1 MEIEDLFENKK
12 KYGGH
17 DRYKSLHHENGS
29 YHGHSQHDHHGYDGN
44 DSHYGKS
51 RHGHDYNTMLQPFL
65 AKLKS
70 NPRLKFAI
78 IAGGIVVLIVAVF
91 IIIAVFPLLLNLLET
106 LSKGGFQEILKIFTQ

>member
-1 MEIEDLFENKK
+1 MEIEDFFENKQK
-12 KYGGH
+12 HGSHNRNKSHH
-17 DRYKSLHHENGS
+17 DSHESDHSHRQHG
-29 YHGHSQHDHHGYDGN
+29 YHGYNEH
-44 DSHYGKS
+44 DSHYGNS

-65 AKLKS
+65 AKLKN

-91 IIIAVFPLLLNLLET
+91 IIIAIFPLLLNLLET